1 MESVTFRWLAG
12 LRRAH
17 VEHDRVGGFAQ
28 AGVTGLVWSPAD
40 WPAEDCAGPVRRL
53 VADGARPDRALLW
66 DLVVSDVREAAEA
79 IRPVFRKTGFVDG
92 FVAVWLDPDRLTD
105 PGRAVAHARQ
115 VYDDAGT
122 DNVAVV
128 FAWSPARAGVVSGVV
143 AAGIPVA
150 LSAAA
155 DVGAVAQARDLGMQ
169 RRRKEAEEGEEAE
182 EVPVFLLG
190 AGPAPPGEHLRRVTL
205 VAEPGLAG
213 PWPVPRLP
221 ATAEEEKA
229 AFDAALA
236 ALIGLTKPGATPEP
250 ADEAPDAFA
259 RSVTSRCASLE
270 RDDVGPRLWRR
281 DHTIWRDD
289 PAEIADRL
297 GWLEAP
303 ATIRERAGEI
313 AAFARDARSN
323 VARVVLLGM
332 GGSSLAPE
340 VLSRT
345 LHGGVPLT
353 VLDTTDPDHV
363 EAVRGSLDLD
373 RTLFVVSSKS
383 GTTVETVSH
392 LEYFWSLVPRG
403 DRFVVVTDPGSPLA
417 GIARE
422 RGFRHV
428 FENPPDVGGRYSALT
443 YFGLVPA
450 ALVGLDVTRLLDAG
464 LAMARACAPSVPP
477 RANPGLRLGAA
488 VGDAQAEGRD
498 KLTLVLPDALAAFGD
513 WVEQLVAESL
523 GKEGTG
529 VVPVTGAPPASPGAY
544 GDDRLFV
551 AYAPGDAAFPAE
563 LDALTEAG
571 HPVVR
576 IRVPDAWALG
586 GEFFRWE
593 VATAVAGR
601 VLGVHPFDQPDVES
615 AKRRAREALESGG
628 GERPEPG
635 DARAVLAGLA
645 PPNYLAVQAFIAPT
659 PEHARRLEAVRARLR
674 DRCRVA
680 TTLGF
685 GPRFL
690 HSTGQLHKGGPDTG
704 RFLQVTGPHRAD
716 IAVPASGYT
725 FGRLID
731 AQADGDL
738 RALRDA
744 GRPVARVTLEELEA
758 L

>member
-1 MESVTFRWLAG
+1 MESSTFRWLAG

-40 WPAEDCAGPVRRL
+40 WPAEDCLGPVRRL

-92 FVAVWLDPDRLTD
+92 FVAVWLDPGRLAD
-105 PGRAVAHARQ
+105 HGRAFAHARE
-115 VYDDAGT
+115 VYGDVGA
-122 DNVAVV
+122 DNVAVA
-128 FAWSPARAGVVSGVV
+128 FAWSPARAGLVSAVV

-150 LSAAA
+150 LSAAV
-155 DVGAVAQARDLGMQ
+155 DVEAVVQAREEGMR
-169 RRRKEAEEGEEAE
+169 RRRKEVEEVE

-213 PWPVPRLP
+213 PWPEPRLP
-221 ATAEEEKA
+221 ATPEEEKA
-229 AFDAALA
+229 AFEAALA
-236 ALIGLTKPGATPEP
+236 TLIALTRPGATPEP
-250 ADEAPDAFA
+250 GDEVPDAFA

-270 RDDVGPRLWRR
+270 RDHVGSRLWRR

-303 ATIRERAGEI
+303 ATMRERAEEI

-340 VLSRT
+340 VLART

-363 EAVRGSLDLD
+363 EATRASLDLD

-383 GTTVETVSH
+383 GTTVETLSH
-392 LEYFWSLVPRG
+392 LEYFWSLAPRG
-403 DRFVVVTDPGSPLA
+403 DRFVAVTDPGSPLA

-422 RGFRHV
+422 RGFRQV

-450 ALVGLDVTRLLDAG
+450 ALVGLDVTRLLETG
-464 LAMARACAPSVPP
+464 LGMARACAPSVPA

-488 VGDAQAEGRD
+488 IGDAQAEGRD

-529 VVPVTGAPPASPGAY
+529 VVPVTGEPPA
-544 GDDRLFV
+544 RL
-551 AYAPGDAAFPAE
+551 DE
-563 LDALTEAG
+563 LAQAG

-576 IRVPDAWALG
+576 IRVLDAWALG

-601 VLGVHPFDQPDVES
+601 VLGVQPFDQPDVES

-628 GERPEPG
+628 GERPEAG
-635 DARAVLAGLA
+635 DPKEVLSDLA
-645 PPNYLAVQAFIAPT
+645 PPNYLAIQAFVAPT
-659 PEHARRLEAVRARLR
+659 QEHARRLEAVRARLCE
-674 DRCRVA
+674 RCRVA

-716 IAVPASGYT
+716 VQVPGTGYT

-744 GRPVARVTLEELEA
+744 GRRVARVTLEELEA